1 MATVG
6 VTRKS
11 FTMVQLIIING
22 QDWIKAPISIV
33 TQVVQRMHK
42 DCPSRSPQSGVSIAK
57 LIQIPILPW
66 LPRSDVSQGPSEMS
80 SLLVGLR
87 SLVGLRH
94 FSVLNVPLHENTAAV
109 VNSRDVMDDVLN
121 SLHCPVEIL
130 WLELS
135 RSTSKIDLS
144 LRSSWS
150 DPHVWVG
157 CVLNRL
163 VMNDFALAQLSQ
175 IVLSQSKV
183 SCTHHDREAVIILSS

>member
-1 MATVG
+1 
-6 VTRKS
+6 
-11 FTMVQLIIING
+11 MVQLIIIND
-22 QDWIKAPISIV
+22 QDWIDAPISIV
-33 TQVVQRMHK
+33 TQVIQRMHK
-42 DCPSRSPQSGVSIAK
+42 DYPSRPPQSGFSIAK
-57 LIQIPILPW
+57 LIQISILPW
-66 LPRSDVSQGPSEMS
+66 LPRSDVSQGLSEMS
-80 SLLVGLR
+80 SLLVC
-87 SLVGLRH
+87 LRH
-94 FSVLNVPLHENTAAV
+94 LSILNVPLHENTAAV
-109 VNSRDVMDDVLN
+109 VNSRDVMNDVLN

-150 DPHVWVG
+150 DPHVWFG

-163 VMNDFALAQLSQ
+163 VMNDFALAQLCQ